1 MHLGLEVKF
10 VFKPPI
16 DLGSAYE
23 MLAVLLPVGMGGKGA
38 NNPAIFSERES
49 EREITGFHQQL
60 PLPQVEIPLGAS
72 IDITDPRTVRDM
84 RIFPT
89 IQSSCC

>member
-38 NNPAIFSERES
+38 NNPAIFSERAR
-49 EREITGFHQQL
+49 ERDHWL
-60 PLPQVEIPLGAS
+60 PSTAAS
-72 IDITDPRTVRDM
+72 
-84 RIFPT
+84 
-89 IQSSCC
+89 SSGGDTTWCIN